1 MIVGHLALVAAAVFA
16 GAAIYVNVAEQPAR
30 LALDDQA
37 MLAQWKRSYDS
48 ASVMQAGLAL
58 VACGLGIVAFF
69 LDHDWRWLL
78 GALLILAPWPWTLF
92 VIWPVNRRLKATAAR
107 RAARG
112 HAGIGRAL
120 GPVACR
126 AQCLRGGSHAGLSVG
141 GGVTA
146 DHATQAEI
154 LFERRGVAGVVTL
167 NRPQALNA
175 VSLAMVRALTRQ
187 LAQWEADPAVTRVIV
202 TAKGGRAFSAGGD
215 LRALYDFGRA
225 GHYDEALDYFR
236 EEYALNA
243 CIKRYRKPYVALIDG
258 IVMGGGVG
266 ISVHGSHRVA
276 GDRFTFAMPEV
287 SIGFFPDVGGTWFLP
302 RLPGHLGTY
311 CALTGERFNAED
323 GVESGVATHRVA
335 SARFPDLIDA
345 LCGAVPVDAL
355 LGAFAQPAG
364 EGMVLTHQATI
375 DRLFT
380 GAAVEDIL
388 AALDAEAA
396 GNGTHAA
403 FAARTA
409 ALMRTKSPTSLKL
422 VREQMRRGATLD
434 FAQCMRAEFRIV
446 SRVVRG
452 HDFYEGIRAV
462 LIDKDQAPHWLP
474 STLAEVGAAEV
485 ERYFAPL
492 ARELDL
498 P

>member
-1 MIVGHLALVAAAVFA
+1 
-16 GAAIYVNVAEQPAR
+16 
-30 LALDDQA
+30 
-37 MLAQWKRSYDS
+37 
-48 ASVMQAGLAL
+48 
-58 VACGLGIVAFF
+58 
-69 LDHDWRWLL
+69 
-78 GALLILAPWPWTLF
+78 
-92 VIWPVNRRLKATAAR
+92 
-107 RAARG
+107 
-112 HAGIGRAL
+112 
-120 GPVACR
+120 
-126 AQCLRGGSHAGLSVG
+126 VG
-141 GGVTA
+141 GDVTA

-187 LAQWEADPAVTRVIV
+187 LAQWENDPAVTRVIV

-225 GHYDEALDYFR
+225 GHYDQALDYFR

-323 GVESGVATHRVA
+323 GVGSGVATHRVA

-345 LCGAVPVDAL
+345 LCGAAPVDAL

-364 EGMVLTHQATI
+364 EGMVLSHQATI
-375 DRLFT
+375 DRLFS

-388 AALDAEAA
+388 VALDAEAA
-396 GNGTHAA
+396 SDGTHAA

-434 FAQCMRAEFRIV
+434 FAQCMRTEFRIV